1 MKKFKKPQF
10 KLLKEFK
17 AFITKGNVVDLA
29 VGMIIGAAF
38 TAIVTAL
45 VNNIFKPLI
54 NAIPMG
60 NIEGLITMLVSKN
73 SEGLTLDQFVAA
85 GNAAS
90 AFAVDLTKSVYIDWG
105 AFIMAIINFLIT
117 ALVLFSLVKLINMVR
132 GGFTG
137 LRHDARFMESLT
149 DEEKATIKGKVP
161 TKKEL
166 RAIKAARDEKE
177 AKAQAEAQAAQ
188 EANKPETTEYIL
200 RQIRDL
206 LKAQQLQ
213 SAQKLID
220 EAGIDVAASDNQ

>member
-1 MKKFKKPQF
+1 MKKFKKPEF

-60 NIEGLITMLVSKN
+60 DLQGLITMLVAKN
-73 SEGLTLDQFVAA
+73 AEGLTAAECAQKGVEFV
-85 GNAAS
+85 
-90 AFAVDLTKSVYIDWG
+90 VDMTKSVYIDWG

-117 ALVLFSLVKLINMVR
+117 ALVLFAMVKLINMVR

-137 LRHDARFMESLT
+137 LRRDTKFLESLT
-149 DEEKATIKGKVP
+149 PEEKATIKGKIA

-166 RAIKAARDEKE
+166 RAIKAARDAAAEQA
-177 AKAQAEAQAAQ
+177 AKAEAE
-188 EANKPETTEYIL
+188 KPETTDDLL
-200 RQIRDL
+200 REIRDL

-213 SAQKLID
+213 SAQKLIED
-220 EAGIDVAASDNQ
+220 AGVDVAAADKE

>member
-1 MKKFKKPQF
+1 MKKFKKPEL

-60 NIEGLITMLVSKN
+60 DLQGLITMLVAKN
-73 SEGLTLDQFVAA
+73 AEGLTAAECAQKGVEFV
-85 GNAAS
+85 
-90 AFAVDLTKSVYIDWG
+90 VDMTKSVYIDWG

-117 ALVLFSLVKLINMVR
+117 ALVLFAIVKLINMVR

-137 LRHDARFMESLT
+137 LRRDTKFIESLT
-149 DEEKATIKGKVP
+149 PEEKATIKGKIA

-166 RAIKAARDEKE
+166 RAIKAARDAAAEQAAAE
-177 AKAQAEAQAAQ
+177 AAAKAEAE
-188 EANKPETTEYIL
+188 KPETTDDLL
-200 RQIRDL
+200 REIRDL
-206 LKAQQLQ
+206 LKVQQLQ
-213 SAQKLID
+213 SAQKLIED
-220 EAGIDVAASDNQ
+220 AGVDVAAADKE

>member
-1 MKKFKKPQF
+1 MKKFKKPEF

-60 NIEGLITMLVSKN
+60 DLQGLITMLVAKN
-73 SEGLTLDQFVAA
+73 AEGLTAAECAQKGVEFV
-85 GNAAS
+85 
-90 AFAVDLTKSVYIDWG
+90 VDMSKSVYIDWG

-117 ALVLFSLVKLINMVR
+117 ALVLFAMVKLINMVR

-137 LRHDARFMESLT
+137 LRRDTKFIESLT
-149 DEEKATIKGKVP
+149 PEEKATIKGKIA

-166 RAIKAARDEKE
+166 RAIKAARDAAAEQAAAE
-177 AKAQAEAQAAQ
+177 AAAKAEAE
-188 EANKPETTEYIL
+188 KPETTDDLL
-200 RQIRDL
+200 REIRDL

-213 SAQKLID
+213 SAQKLIED
-220 EAGIDVAASDNQ
+220 AGVDVAAADKE

>member
-1 MKKFKKPQF
+1 MKKFKKPEL

-60 NIEGLITMLVSKN
+60 DLQGLITMLVAKN
-73 SEGLTLDQFVAA
+73 AEGLTAAECAQKGVEFV
-85 GNAAS
+85 
-90 AFAVDLTKSVYIDWG
+90 VDMTKSVYIDWG

-117 ALVLFSLVKLINMVR
+117 ALVLFAMVKLINMVR

-137 LRHDARFMESLT
+137 LRRDTKFLESLT
-149 DEEKATIKGKVP
+149 PEEKATIKGKIA

-166 RAIKAARDEKE
+166 RAIKAARDAAAEQAAAE
-177 AKAQAEAQAAQ
+177 AAAKAEAE
-188 EANKPETTEYIL
+188 KPETTDDLL
-200 RQIRDL
+200 REIRNL

-213 SAQKLID
+213 SAQKLIED
-220 EAGIDVAASDNQ
+220 AGVDVAAADKE

>member
-1 MKKFKKPQF
+1 MKKFKKPEF

-60 NIEGLITMLVSKN
+60 DLQGLITMLVAKN
-73 SEGLTLDQFVAA
+73 AEGLTAAECAQKGVEFV
-85 GNAAS
+85 
-90 AFAVDLTKSVYIDWG
+90 VDMTKSVYIDWG

-117 ALVLFSLVKLINMVR
+117 ALVLFAIVKLINMVR

-137 LRHDARFMESLT
+137 LRRDTKFIESLT
-149 DEEKATIKGKVP
+149 PEEKATIKGKIA

-166 RAIKAARDEKE
+166 RAIKAARDAAAEQAAAE
-177 AKAQAEAQAAQ
+177 AAAKAEAE
-188 EANKPETTEYIL
+188 KPETTDDLL
-200 RQIRDL
+200 REIRDL
-206 LKAQQLQ
+206 LKVQQLQ
-213 SAQKLID
+213 SAQKLIED
-220 EAGIDVAASDNQ
+220 AGVDVAAADKE

>member
-1 MKKFKKPQF
+1 MKKFKKPEL

-60 NIEGLITMLVSKN
+60 DLQGLITMLVAKN
-73 SEGLTLDQFVAA
+73 AEGLTAAECAQKGVEFV
-85 GNAAS
+85 
-90 AFAVDLTKSVYIDWG
+90 VDMTKSVYIDWG

-117 ALVLFSLVKLINMVR
+117 ALVLFAMVKLINMVR

-137 LRHDARFMESLT
+137 LRRDTKFLESLT
-149 DEEKATIKGKVP
+149 PEEKATIKGKFA

-166 RAIKAARDEKE
+166 RAIKAARDAAAEQAAAE
-177 AKAQAEAQAAQ
+177 AAAKAEAE
-188 EANKPETTEYIL
+188 KPETTDDLL
-200 RQIRDL
+200 REIRDL

-213 SAQKLID
+213 GAQKLIED
-220 EAGIDVAASDNQ
+220 AGVDVAAADKE

>member
-1 MKKFKKPQF
+1 MKKFKKPEL

-60 NIEGLITMLVSKN
+60 DLQGLITMLVAKN
-73 SEGLTLDQFVAA
+73 AEGLTAAECAQKGVEFV
-85 GNAAS
+85 
-90 AFAVDLTKSVYIDWG
+90 VDMTKSVYIDWG

-117 ALVLFSLVKLINMVR
+117 ALVLFAMVKLINMVR

-137 LRHDARFMESLT
+137 LRRDTKFLESLT
-149 DEEKATIKGKVP
+149 PEEKATIKGKFA

-166 RAIKAARDEKE
+166 RAIKAARDAAAERAAAE
-177 AKAQAEAQAAQ
+177 AAAKAEAE
-188 EANKPETTEYIL
+188 KPETTDDLL
-200 RQIRDL
+200 REIRDL

-213 SAQKLID
+213 GAQKLIED
-220 EAGIDVAASDNQ
+220 AGVDVAAADKE

>member
-1 MKKFKKPQF
+1 MKKFKKPEF

-60 NIEGLITMLVSKN
+60 DLQGLITMLVAKN
-73 SEGLTLDQFVAA
+73 AEGLTAAECAQKGVEFV
-85 GNAAS
+85 
-90 AFAVDLTKSVYIDWG
+90 VDMTKSVYIDWG

-117 ALVLFSLVKLINMVR
+117 ALVLFSMVKLINMVR

-137 LRHDARFMESLT
+137 LRRDTKFIESLT
-149 DEEKATIKGKVP
+149 PEEKATIKGKFA

-166 RAIKAARDEKE
+166 RAIKAARDAAAEQAAAE
-177 AKAQAEAQAAQ
+177 AAAKAEAE
-188 EANKPETTEYIL
+188 KPETTDDLL
-200 RQIRDL
+200 REIRDL

-213 SAQKLID
+213 SAQKLIED
-220 EAGIDVAASDNQ
+220 AGVDVAAADKE